1 MEFALREERDRTEY
15 LHKLHET
22 EGSFILTASHE
33 LRTLITICRGHLEVL
48 EPGAGEREVRTLRE
62 TLVNVLSLMSRLV
75 EDLTSLERLDDRTQ
89 LKMETLALDGFMSS
103 IAKEVEPILGHR
115 LTIEPGV
122 IGASL
127 QADPQRL
134 TQALL
139 NLLRNAAEH
148 AQGDPQVRFRVELES
163 SSCRFEVADEGGGL
177 APGEEQAVFEA
188 FKTGSSPKA
197 GTGLGLS
204 IVQAVARAHGGDSG
218 VVNRPGHG
226 ATFWI
231 RIPWSAS

>member
-1 MEFALREERDRTEY
+1 MESAVREAQAQTEY
-15 LHKLHET
+15 FRKLHET
-22 EGSFILTASHE
+22 KDAFILTVCHE
-33 LRTLITICRGHLEVL
+33 LRTLITICRGHLDVL
-48 EPGAGEREVRTLRE
+48 EPGAGEREVQAAKD
-62 TLVNVLSLMSRLV
+62 TLVNVLNLMARLV
-75 EDLTSLERLDDRTQ
+75 EDLTTLERLDDRAQ
-89 LKMETLALDGFMSS
+89 LTIETLHLGDFMSS
-103 IAKEVEPILGHR
+103 IAKKVEPVFGQR
-115 LTIEPGV
+115 LTIEPADA
-122 IGASL
+122 GARL

-148 AQGDPQVRFRVELES
+148 AQGDPPVRFRVDPES

-177 APGEEQAVFEA
+177 APGEEQVVFEP

-204 IVQAVARAHGGDSG
+204 IVQAVARAHGGTCG
-218 VVNRPGHG
+218 VVNRPGQG